1 VKLIVGLGNPGKQ
14 YERTR
19 HNIGFA
25 VLDELARRADATF
38 RKPWLA
44 KAETVQ
50 ADVAG
55 QGALLA
61 KPVTFMNLSGTAVAP
76 LARKRGLEPADV
88 VVVSDD
94 MELPLGKLRIR
105 ARGGAGGHNGLKSVI
120 EHLGSDGFARVRV
133 GIGRSAGAGDATGH
147 VLGRFSA
154 EERRA
159 LEPVVA
165 AAADAIE
172 CIVRDGAEAA
182 MNQFNGI
189 TIEERK

>member
-1 VKLIVGLGNPGKQ
+1 MKLIVGLGNPGKQ

-25 VLDELARRADATF
+25 VLDELARRAEVTF

-50 ADVAG
+50 AELAG
-55 QGALLA
+55 QSALLA
-61 KPVTFMNLSGTAVAP
+61 KPVTFMNLSGTAVGP
-76 LARKRGLEPADV
+76 LARKRGLAAADI

-120 EHLGSDGFARVRV
+120 AQLGSEEFARVRV
-133 GIGRSAGAGDATGH
+133 GIGRSAGDATGH

-159 LEPVVA
+159 LEPVIA
-165 AAADAIE
+165 AAADAVEGIL
-172 CIVRDGAEAA
+172 RDGAEVA
-182 MNQFNGI
+182 MNKFNGL